1 MCTFSNITQC
11 TIKILPLYS
20 HFPTSHF
27 PFSTRDINL
36 FRQLFLCD
44 RPSNIDLLNYCVFH
58 TKCNLQTLKFI
69 STNLKD

>member
-20 HFPTSHF
+20 HFPTSLF

-36 FRQLFLCD
+36 FTQLFLCD
-44 RPSNIDLLNYCVFH
+44 RPSKLL
-58 TKCNLQTLKFI
+58 FI
-69 STNLKD
+69 SY

>member
-27 PFSTRDINL
+27 NFSTRDINL

-44 RPSNIDLLNYCVFH
+44 RPSKLLC
-58 TKCNLQTLKFI
+58 I
-69 STNLKD
+69 SY

>member
-20 HFPTSHF
+20 HSPPLISPSAPGTSICLDNYSF
-27 PFSTRDINL
+27 VT
-36 FRQLFLCD
+36 
-44 RPSNIDLLNYCVFH
+44 DLLNYYVFH

>member
-27 PFSTRDINL
+27 PFSTRDNYS
-36 FRQLFLCD
+36 FVT
-44 RPSNIDLLNYCVFH
+44 DLLNYYVFH